1 MKTISII
8 LIMLAIQFLIETF
21 VLDANA
27 VLNTSQSN
35 STSVPADSSKK
46 KEAVATTTSNS
57 VAAKSSSTTLGTTVK
72 DLKGQCIVEGKKGAE
87 IPDCV
92 KEKSK

>member
-1 MKTISII
+1 
-8 LIMLAIQFLIETF
+8 MLAIQFLIETF
-21 VLDANA
+21 VLEANA
-27 VLNTSQSN
+27 VSNTPQTNSN
-35 STSVPADSSKK
+35 AVSADSSKK
-46 KEAVATTTSNS
+46 RESTT
-57 VAAKSSSTTLGTTVK
+57 TTLGTTVK

>member
-35 STSVPADSSKK
+35 SNAVSVDSSKK
-46 KEAVATTTSNS
+46 KEATT
-57 VAAKSSSTTLGTTVK
+57 TTLGTTVK

>member
-1 MKTISII
+1 
-8 LIMLAIQFLIETF
+8 MLAIQFLIETF

-35 STSVPADSSKK
+35 SNAVSVDSSKK
-46 KEAVATTTSNS
+46 KEATT
-57 VAAKSSSTTLGTTVK
+57 TTLGTTVK

>member
-1 MKTISII
+1 
-8 LIMLAIQFLIETF
+8 MLAIQFLIETF

-27 VLNTSQSN
+27 VSNTSQSN
-35 STSVPADSSKK
+35 SN
-46 KEAVATTTSNS
+46 AVLPATTTSNS
-57 VAAKSSSTTLGTTVK
+57 AAAKSSSTTLGTTVK